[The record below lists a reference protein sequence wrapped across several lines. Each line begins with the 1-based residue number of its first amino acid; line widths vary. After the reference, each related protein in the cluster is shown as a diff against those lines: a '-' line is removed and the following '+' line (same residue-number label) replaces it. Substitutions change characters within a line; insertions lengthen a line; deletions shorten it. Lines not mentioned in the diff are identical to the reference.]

1 MKYVSSLKEEEVK
14 VAASINVVTMV
25 LLFGFEGVFLGVSR
39 NGVLRIDIED
49 EE

>member
-25 LLFGFEGVFLGVSR
+25 LLFGFVGVFLGVSR